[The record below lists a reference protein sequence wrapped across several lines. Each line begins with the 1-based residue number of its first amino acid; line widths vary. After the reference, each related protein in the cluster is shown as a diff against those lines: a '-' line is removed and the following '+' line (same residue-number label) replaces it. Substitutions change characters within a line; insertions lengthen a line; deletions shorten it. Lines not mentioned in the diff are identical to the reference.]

1 MANSIIGIP
10 TTRLSDLFVRDQ
22 LLNQLQSNESDLF
35 KIQTQLSTGY
45 RFQSISDD
53 PVAALSVIGL
63 QSLLQRKAQV
73 QSNIDTNQ
81 SYLSTTDSALSSVSD
96 LLTQVRAT
104 AVGVV
109 GSTATDAQRSAAA
122 QQVEQAI
129 QQLLNTG
136 NQQFRGRYLFSGSE
150 NSTAP
155 FQSVGDVVEY
165 AGNEESLSSY
175 QDLNLLFNTNLNGNE
190 VFGAISSQVQGQVK
204 ITPDLTYDTPL
215 TDLFQGQGISK
226 GSILVSDGTSTST
239 IDLSGAKT
247 VGDLA
252 AMIHAH
258 PPAGD
263 ELNVDIT
270 ADKIIIQ
277 LVKPGG
283 GNLSIREV
291 GGGTVA
297 QELGIRNDN
306 GVGYNPISSRS
317 LDPTLD
323 GTTSLQNIL
332 GAYAGTVLHST
343 GDDNDIRLRADAM
356 GATTSTGVALND
368 VSISLVDD
376 PSITAGKEKVDY
388 DPNAHTITVHIAAG
402 YTRAYNVINAINNAH
417 DTTFLSPL
425 TWTPW
430 TTFKADKA
438 WWKQAFPP

>member
-1 MANSIIGIP
+1 MTNSIIGIP

-22 LLNQLQSNESDLF
+22 LLSQLQLNQSNLF

-81 SYLSTTDSALSSVSD
+81 SYLSVTDSALTSVSN
-96 LLTQVRAT
+96 LLSSARAA
-104 AVGVV
+104 AVGVI
-109 GSTATDAQRSAAA
+109 GTTATDAQRSAAA
-122 QQVEQAI
+122 QQVEQTI
-129 QQLLNTG
+129 QQLLSTG

-150 NSTAP
+150 NTAAP
-155 FQSVGDVVEY
+155 FQAVDDVVQY
-165 AGNEESLSSY
+165 AGNEQRLSSY
-175 QDLNLLFNTNLNGNE
+175 QDLNLLFDTNLNGNE

-215 TDLFQGQGISK
+215 ADLFQGQGISK
-226 GSILVSDGTSTST
+226 GSILVSDGTGTST

-252 AMIHAH
+252 EMIHAH
-258 PPAGD
+258 PPAGS

-306 GVGYNPISSRS
+306 GVGDNPISSRS

-343 GDDNDIRLRADAM
+343 GSDNDIRLRADTM
-356 GATTSTGVALND
+356 GAATSTGVALNG

-376 PSITAGKEKVDY
+376 PNVTYGKEKVDY
-388 DPNAHTITVHIAAG
+388 DPNAHTITVRIDEG
-402 YTRAYNVINAINNAH
+402 YTRAYNVIDAINKAH
-417 DTTFLSPL
+417 DT
-425 TWTPW
+425 
-430 TTFKADKA
+430 ADLPFTA
-438 WWKQAFPP
+438 DMDP